1 MAGREFNFMDMFR
14 LFEDFKNDMK
24 QLLSLIVKNKNALA
38 DLRSDFKK
46 FLSVM
51 EKLSKEENMRT
62 FRKFVNELERFNRN
76 AEKLSKELED
86 MKSTLNELAEFV
98 RMMKGD

>member
-1 MAGREFNFMDMFR
+1 MASREFNFMDMFR

-24 QLLSLIVKNKNALA
+24 QLLGLIVKNKNALA

-46 FLSVM
+46 FLSIM
-51 EKLSKEENMRT
+51 DKLSKEENMRT

-76 AEKLSKELED
+76 AERLSKELED
-86 MKSTLNELAEFV
+86 MKGVLNELAEFTK
-98 RMMKGD
+98 MMKGG

>member
-1 MAGREFNFMDMFR
+1 MAGREFNFMDMFK

-24 QLLSLIVKNKNALA
+24 QLLSLIVKNKSALA

>member
-1 MAGREFNFMDMFR
+1 MAGREFNFMDMFK